1 MIAMATISMQPP
13 NNAAVKSQNVFPLT
27 GNAPGSVEPDVLL
40 DARFRRRLLRE
51 DAAGVG
57 VGATGVGATGDG
69 ATGDGATGDGATG
82 VTGSEST
89 TVAATGA
96 AFDSSMTIG
105 SGSGSVD

>member
-1 MIAMATISMQPP
+1 MATISMQPP

-69 ATGDGATGDGATG
+69 ATGDGATG

>member
-69 ATGDGATGDGATG
+69 ATGDGATG